1 MADNIN
7 PEHYKAGGIE
17 TIEYLQAKLSNAE
30 YYGYL
35 KGNALK
41 YISREGLKSDKLLD
55 KIEDCK
61 KGTQIKYR
69 ARIGYKEGEDA
80 ISDIDKM
87 DWYRNKE
94 KEIYVAEQQD
104 IKTKVML
111 QMQEQELHDED

>member
-1 MADNIN
+1 MTDKIN
-7 PEHYKAGGIE
+7 PEHYKIGGIE
-17 TIEYLQAKLSNAE
+17 TIDYIKAKLTPEEYL
-30 YYGYL
+30 GYL
-35 KGNALK
+35 KG
-41 YISREGLKSDKLLD
+41 
-55 KIEDCK
+55 
-61 KGTQIKYR
+61 TQMKYR

>member
-1 MADNIN
+1 MADKIN
-7 PEHYKAGGIE
+7 PEHYKIGGIE
-17 TIEYLQAKLSNAE
+17 TIDYIKAKLTPEEYL
-30 YYGYL
+30 GYL
-35 KGNALK
+35 KG
-41 YISREGLKSDKLLD
+41 
-55 KIEDCK
+55 
-61 KGTQIKYR
+61 TQMKYR

>member
-1 MADNIN
+1 MSDKIN
-7 PEHYKAGGIE
+7 PEHYKIGGIE
-17 TIEYLQAKLSNAE
+17 TIDYIKAKLTPEEYL
-30 YYGYL
+30 GYL
-35 KGNALK
+35 KG
-41 YISREGLKSDKLLD
+41 
-55 KIEDCK
+55 
-61 KGTQIKYR
+61 TQMKYR

>member
-1 MADNIN
+1 MTDKIN
-7 PEHYKAGGIE
+7 PEHYKIGGIE
-17 TIEYLQAKLSNAE
+17 NIDYIKAKLTPEEYL
-30 YYGYL
+30 GYL
-35 KGNALK
+35 KG
-41 YISREGLKSDKLLD
+41 
-55 KIEDCK
+55 
-61 KGTQIKYR
+61 TQMKYR